1 MSGAVDV
8 GVGGKVCCFVLYM
21 LESGLLVEGL
31 IKCVGYDGLIPWRQ
45 PALASYSQ
53 GRLR

>member
-1 MSGAVDV
+1 M
-8 GVGGKVCCFVLYM
+8 CCFVLYM
-21 LESGLLVEGL
+21 LERGLLAEGL
-31 IKCVGYDGLIPWRQ
+31 IECVEYDGLISWQQ